1 MNGPNK
7 IYVICFLLVVLFN
20 LSNPVNAITH
30 LNLLILQD
38 DTQAPVITGVTYS
51 PNTIK
56 EDTISTA
63 SCTVTEVAGENELA
77 SGIAFVICQYSTDSA
92 FTWREIVADKANNE
106 YSAIVPK
113 QKANTV
119 VVIRFYAEDN
129 AGNRGI
135 SPTVSYTVSGENYS
149 FNDYL
154 EQLMNMAFGALN
166 FIVVIILLALAIA
179 FTVWWV
185 LYVFKIF
192 PLMLADLTGR
202 IRESY
207 GQIGVF
213 LFILLFFPSIL
224 VFIIH
229 FLSANID
236 LLLYALEG
244 IVGDLIRGI
253 SL

>member
-1 MNGPNK
+1 MNGQK
-7 IYVICFLLVVLFN
+7 IICIICFLFVLLFN
-20 LSNPVNAITH
+20 LSNAAIAVTQ
-30 LNLLILQD
+30 LNSVTLQD
-38 DTQAPVITGVTYS
+38 DTQGPDISTPTHI
-51 PNTIK
+51 P
-56 EDTISTA
+56 DTVYVNDAVTA
-63 SCTVTEVAGENELA
+63 SCTVKDVAGVGENA
-77 SGIAFVICQYSTDSA
+77 SGIAFVVCQYSTDSTS
-92 FTWREIVADKANNE
+92 TWTDIVANKATDE
-106 YSAIVPK
+106 YSATIPK
-113 QKANTV
+113 QEAKTV
-119 VVIRFYAEDN
+119 VMIRFYAEDN

-135 SPTVSYTVSGENYS
+135 SSTVSYTVSGEDYN

-154 EQLMNMAFGALN
+154 DQLMTMAFAALN
-166 FIVVIILLALAIA
+166 FIVVIIILALAVA

-192 PLMLADLTGR
+192 PQMLADLTGR

-236 LLLYALEG
+236 LLMYALEG
-244 IVGDLIRGI
+244 IVGDLIRDT